1 MEFFNKKEEV
11 LDLQLTQ
18 YGKYLLSIGKLNP
31 AYYTLH
37 DDNVIYDRQF
47 SNSSSAELQNE
58 ARVRIQSDTPTL
70 KTQHN
75 FVSVDAMQSKASD
88 FQDIKERTEV
98 VSRPLATSNLGSDKI
113 PSWNINTLGGTL
125 LTGSTTSVIT
135 SSASSIVQE
144 IPQIGAEV
152 TYYITPV
159 ELNSA
164 LTESELE
171 EISLGLVDGA
181 EPNTLQG
188 VDISYISEVLPDGS
202 SFSVDKDYL
211 ILQIVEDNAPM
222 GNDNFE
228 VEVFEVETETVDN
241 IATEK
246 LIPMVFKKEPIL
258 IVNDIL
264 IEAIEGDDVEID
276 STFVEYYFDLE
287 LDGEISS
294 DIMRNRLINAD
305 KEIYKYAFKDF
316 ARPGDGINSQYLGDS
331 SSPNY
336 QYLSPYSQKE
346 TDTECGD

>member
-37 DDNVIYDRQF
+37 DDNVIYDSEF
-47 SNSSSAELQNE
+47 SQGAELQNE

-75 FVSVDAMQSKASD
+75 FVSIDAMQSKASD

-98 VSRPLATSNLGSDKI
+98 VSRPLATSNLGSDKL
-113 PSWNINTLGGTL
+113 PSWNINTLGGNL
-125 LTGSTTSVIT
+125 VEGSTTPTTAASG
-135 SSASSIVQE
+135 SSIVQE

-152 TYYITPV
+152 TYYISPV
-159 ELNSA
+159 MMGNEF
-164 LTESELE
+164 TEGEIEEVNQGFADGIPQDILE
-171 EISLGLVDGA
+171 GI
-181 EPNTLQG
+181 
-188 VDISYISEVLPDGS
+188 DIAFETEVLQDGS
-202 SFSVDKDYL
+202 SFLIDKDDL

-228 VEVFEVETETVDN
+228 VEVFEVKTTFTDGGRTSSTE
-241 IATEK
+241 

-264 IEAIEGDDVEID
+264 VEATEEDDVEID

-294 DIMRNRLINAD
+294 DVICPKLVNAD
-305 KEIYKYAFKDF
+305 KDIYKYAFKEF
-316 ARPGDGINSQYLGDS
+316 ACPDIQ
-331 SSPNY
+331 PNY

>member
-37 DDNVIYDRQF
+37 DDNVIYDSEF
-47 SNSSSAELQNE
+47 SQGAELQNE

-75 FVSVDAMQSKASD
+75 FVSIDAMQSKASD
-88 FQDIKERTEV
+88 FQDIKERAEV
-98 VSRPLATSNLGSDKI
+98 VSRPLATSNLGSDKL
-113 PSWNINTLGGTL
+113 PSWNINTLGGNL
-125 LTGSTTSVIT
+125 VEGSTTPTTAASG
-135 SSASSIVQE
+135 SSIVQE

-152 TYYITPV
+152 TYNISPV
-159 ELNSA
+159 MIDNTFTEGELK
-164 LTESELE
+164 
-171 EISLGLVDGA
+171 EISLGQADGI
-181 EPNTLQG
+181 PQDILQG
-188 VDISYISEVLPDGS
+188 IPTSFGVEILSDGS
-202 SFSVDKDYL
+202 SFSIERDDL

-228 VEVFEVETETVDN
+228 VEVFEVGSDGE
-241 IATEK
+241 

-264 IEAIEGDDVEID
+264 VEAVEEDDVEID

-294 DIMRNRLINAD
+294 DVICPKLVNAD
-305 KEIYKYAFKDF
+305 KDIYKYAFKEF
-316 ARPGDGINSQYLGDS
+316 ACPDIQ
-331 SSPNY
+331 PNY

>member
-37 DDNVIYDRQF
+37 DDNVIYDSEF
-47 SNSSSAELQNE
+47 SQGAELQNE
-58 ARVRIQSDTPTL
+58 ARIRIQTDTPTL
-70 KTQHN
+70 KTQYN
-75 FVSVDAMQSKASD
+75 FVSIDAMQSKASD
-88 FQDIKERTEV
+88 FQDIKERAEV
-98 VSRPLATSNLGSDKI
+98 VSRPLATSNLGSDKM

-159 ELNSA
+159 MMDNQLTDDELREVEDGISDGHDP
-164 LTESELE
+164 SE
-171 EISLGLVDGA
+171 EIDIFGA
-181 EPNTLQG
+181 
-188 VDISYISEVLPDGS
+188 IALPDGS
-202 SFSVDKDYL
+202 WFLLDKDNL

-222 GNDNFE
+222 GSDNFE
-228 VEVFEVETETVDN
+228 VEVFEVKVETVDN
-241 IATEK
+241 ITTEK

-264 IEAIEGDDVEID
+264 VEPEEEDDVEID

-294 DIMRNRLINAD
+294 DVICPKLVNAD
-305 KEIYKYAFKDF
+305 KDIYKYAFKEF
-316 ARPGDGINSQYLGDS
+316 ACPDIQ
-331 SSPNY
+331 PNA

>member
-37 DDNVIYDRQF
+37 DDNVIYDSEF
-47 SNSSSAELQNE
+47 SQGAELQNE
-58 ARVRIQSDTPTL
+58 ARVRIQSDTPIL
-70 KTQHN
+70 KTQYN
-75 FVSVDAMQSKASD
+75 FVSIDAMQSKASD

-152 TYYITPV
+152 TYNISPV
-159 ELNSA
+159 TIDNM
-164 LTESELE
+164 LTEGDIESIE
-171 EISLGLVDGA
+171 SGMADGT
-181 EPNTLQG
+181 EQPVIEG
-188 VDISYISEVLPDGS
+188 DSISYGVETLDDGS
-202 SFSVDKDYL
+202 SFLIYEDYL

-228 VEVFEVETETVDN
+228 VEIFQVETETVND

-264 IEAIEGDDVEID
+264 VEAVEEDDVEID
-276 STFVEYYFDLE
+276 STFVGYYFDLE
-287 LDGEISS
+287 LDAEIGS
-294 DIMRNRLINAD
+294 DIICPRLVNAD
-305 KEIYKYAFKDF
+305 KEIYKYAFKQFSCPD
-316 ARPGDGINSQYLGDS
+316 SQG
-331 SSPNY
+331 Y

>member
-58 ARVRIQSDTPTL
+58 ARVRIQSDTPIL
-70 KTQHN
+70 KTQYN
-75 FVSVDAMQSKASD
+75 FVSLDSMQSKD
-88 FQDIKERTEV
+88 PEFQDDKERTGIMA
-98 VSRPLATSNLGSDKI
+98 RPLATSNLGSDKI
-113 PSWNINTLGGTL
+113 PSWNINALGGTL

-152 TYYITPV
+152 VYRVDPV
-159 ELNSA
+159 MMGSEFS
-164 LTESELE
+164 ESEIEDVNQGFADGVPQDTLE
-171 EISLGLVDGA
+171 GIS
-181 EPNTLQG
+181 
-188 VDISYISEVLPDGS
+188 ISFETEVLPDGS
-202 SFSVDKDYL
+202 SFLLDKDDL

-222 GNDNFE
+222 GSDNFE
-228 VEVFEVETETVDN
+228 VEIFQVETETVDG
-241 IATEK
+241 ITTEK
-246 LIPMVFKKEPIL
+246 LVPMVFKKEPIL

-264 IEAIEGDDVEID
+264 VEAVEEDDVEID

-294 DIMRNRLINAD
+294 DIMCSKLTNAD
-305 KEIYKYAFKDF
+305 KDVYKYAFKEF
-316 ARPGDGINSQYLGDS
+316 ACPDIQ
-331 SSPNY
+331 PNY

>member
-47 SNSSSAELQNE
+47 SITSSAEIQNE
-58 ARVRIQSDTPTL
+58 ARVRIQSDTPIL
-70 KTQHN
+70 KTQYN
-75 FVSVDAMQSKASD
+75 FVSLDSMQSKD
-88 FQDIKERTEV
+88 PEFQDDKERTGV
-98 VSRPLATSNLGSDKI
+98 MSRPLATSNLGSDKI
-113 PSWNINTLGGTL
+113 PSWNINALGGIF
-125 LTGSTTSVIT
+125 LTESTTSVIS
-135 SSASSIVQE
+135 SSASAIVQE

-152 TYYITPV
+152 IYRANAV
-159 ELNSA
+159 MMSSEFS
-164 LTESELE
+164 ESEIEDVNQGFADGVPQDTLE
-171 EISLGLVDGA
+171 GIS
-181 EPNTLQG
+181 
-188 VDISYISEVLPDGS
+188 ISYETEVLSDGS
-202 SFSVDKDYL
+202 SFLIDKDDL

-228 VEVFEVETETVDN
+228 VEIFEVETETDTTSG
-241 IATEK
+241 ITTEK

-264 IEAIEGDDVEID
+264 VEAVEEDDVEID

-294 DIMRNRLINAD
+294 DIMCSKLIGAD
-305 KEIYKYAFKDF
+305 KDVYKYAFKEF
-316 ARPGDGINSQYLGDS
+316 ACPDIQ
-331 SSPNY
+331 PNY

>member
-37 DDNVIYDRQF
+37 DDNVIYDSEF
-47 SNSSSAELQNE
+47 SQGAELQNE

-75 FVSVDAMQSKASD
+75 FVSIDAMQSKASD
-88 FQDIKERTEV
+88 FQDAKERAEV
-98 VSRPLATSNLGSDKI
+98 VSRPLATSNLGSDKL
-113 PSWNINTLGGTL
+113 PSWNINTLGGNL
-125 LTGSTTSVIT
+125 VEGSTTPTTAASG
-135 SSASSIVQE
+135 SSIVQE

-159 ELNSA
+159 MMGNEF
-164 LTESELE
+164 TEGEIEEVNQGFADGIPQDILE
-171 EISLGLVDGA
+171 GI
-181 EPNTLQG
+181 
-188 VDISYISEVLPDGS
+188 DIAFETEVLQDGS
-202 SFSVDKDYL
+202 SFLIDKDDL

-222 GNDNFE
+222 GSDNFE
-228 VEVFEVETETVDN
+228 VEVFEVASDGE
-241 IATEK
+241 

-264 IEAIEGDDVEID
+264 VEAVEEDDVEID

-294 DIMRNRLINAD
+294 DVICPKLVNAD
-305 KEIYKYAFKDF
+305 KDIYKYAFKEF
-316 ARPGDGINSQYLGDS
+316 ACPDIQ
-331 SSPNY
+331 PNY

>member
-18 YGKYLLSIGKLNP
+18 YGKYLLSVGKLNP

-58 ARVRIQSDTPTL
+58 ARVRIQTDTPTL
-70 KTQHN
+70 KTQYN
-75 FVSVDAMQSKASD
+75 FVSLDSMQSKAAD
-88 FQDIKERTEV
+88 FQDDKERTGGLT
-98 VSRPLATSNLGSDKI
+98 RPLATSNLGSDKI
-113 PSWNINTLGGTL
+113 PSWNISALGGML
-125 LTGSTTSVIT
+125 LTGSTTSVIS
-135 SSASSIVQE
+135 SSASAIVQE

-152 TYYITPV
+152 TYHITPKMID
-159 ELNSA
+159 NTF
-164 LTESELE
+164 TEGELE
-171 EISLGLVDGA
+171 EIAQGKADGI
-181 EPNTLQG
+181 PQDVLQG
-188 VDISYISEVLPDGS
+188 LDITFSTEILSDGS
-202 SFSVDKDYL
+202 SFSIDKDDL

-228 VEVFEVETETVDN
+228 VEIFQVETEEDTISGVT
-241 IATEK
+241 TEK

-264 IEAIEGDDVEID
+264 VEAVEEDDVEID
-276 STFVEYYFDLE
+276 STFIEYYFDLE
-287 LDGEISS
+287 LDGEINS
-294 DIMRNRLINAD
+294 DIMCSKLTNAD
-305 KEIYKYAFKDF
+305 KDVYKYAFKEF
-316 ARPGDGINSQYLGDS
+316 ACPDIQ
-331 SSPNY
+331 PNY

>member
-37 DDNVIYDRQF
+37 DDNVIYDSEF
-47 SNSSSAELQNE
+47 SQGTELQNE

-75 FVSVDAMQSKASD
+75 FVSIDAMQSKASD

-113 PSWNINTLGGTL
+113 PSWNINALGGVF
-125 LTGSTTSVIT
+125 LTGSTASVIT

-152 TYYITPV
+152 TYYVTPV
-159 ELNSA
+159 TFEE
-164 LTESELE
+164 LTEDVIEDIE
-171 EISLGLVDGA
+171 MGLLDGV
-181 EPNTLQG
+181 EQPVIEGDSITFG
-188 VDISYISEVLPDGS
+188 TEVLSDGS
-202 SFSVDKDYL
+202 SFLIDGDDL

-228 VEVFEVETETVDN
+228 VEVFEVVDTNNPFDGTTTTE
-241 IATEK
+241 

-264 IEAIEGDDVEID
+264 VEAVEEDDVEID

-294 DIMRNRLINAD
+294 DIMCSKLTNAD
-305 KEIYKYAFKDF
+305 KDVYKYAFKEF
-316 ARPGDGINSQYLGDS
+316 ACPDIQ
-331 SSPNY
+331 PNY

>member
-37 DDNVIYDRQF
+37 DDNVIYDSQF
-47 SNSSSAELQNE
+47 SQGTELQNE
-58 ARVRIQSDTPTL
+58 ARVRIQSDTPIL
-70 KTQHN
+70 KTQYN
-75 FVSVDAMQSKASD
+75 FVSLDSMQSKDPD
-88 FQDIKERTEV
+88 FQDDKERTGV
-98 VSRPLATSNLGSDKI
+98 MSRPLATSNLGSDKI
-113 PSWNINTLGGTL
+113 PSWNINTLGGVF

-135 SSASSIVQE
+135 SSASSVVQE

-152 TYYITPV
+152 IYYITPV
-159 ELNSA
+159 TLGGF
-164 LTESELE
+164 SEATIE
-171 EISLGLVDGA
+171 AIEIGLIDGVEQPVIEGDNIAYVD
-181 EPNTLQG
+181 E
-188 VDISYISEVLPDGS
+188 ILPDGS
-202 SFSVDKDYL
+202 SFSIDNDDL
-211 ILQIVEDNAPM
+211 ILQIVEDNTPM

-228 VEVFEVETETVDN
+228 VEIFEVASDGE
-241 IATEK
+241 

-264 IEAIEGDDVEID
+264 VEAVEEDDVEVD

-294 DIMRNRLINAD
+294 ALICSKLENAD
-305 KEIYKYAFKDF
+305 KDIYKYAFKEF
-316 ARPGDGINSQYLGDS
+316 ACPDVQ
-331 SSPNY
+331 PNY

>member
-37 DDNVIYDRQF
+37 DDNVIYDSQF
-47 SNSSSAELQNE
+47 SQGTELQNE

-70 KTQHN
+70 KTQYS
-75 FVSVDAMQSKASD
+75 FVSLDSMQSKDPD
-88 FQDIKERTEV
+88 FQDDKERTGV
-98 VSRPLATSNLGSDKI
+98 MSRPLATSNLGSDKI
-113 PSWNINTLGGTL
+113 PSWNINTLGGVF

-135 SSASSIVQE
+135 SSASSVVQE

-152 TYYITPV
+152 IYYITPV
-159 ELNSA
+159 TLGGF
-164 LTESELE
+164 SEATIE
-171 EISLGLVDGA
+171 AIEIGLIDGVEQPVIEGDNIAYVD
-181 EPNTLQG
+181 E
-188 VDISYISEVLPDGS
+188 ILPDGS
-202 SFSVDKDYL
+202 SFSIDNDDL
-211 ILQIVEDNAPM
+211 ILQIVEDNTPM

-228 VEVFEVETETVDN
+228 VEIFEVASDGE
-241 IATEK
+241 

-264 IEAIEGDDVEID
+264 VEAVEEDDVEVD

-294 DIMRNRLINAD
+294 ALICSKLENAD
-305 KEIYKYAFKDF
+305 KDIYKYAFKEF
-316 ARPGDGINSQYLGDS
+316 ACPDVQ
-331 SSPNY
+331 PNY

>member
-58 ARVRIQSDTPTL
+58 ARVRIQSDTPIL
-70 KTQHN
+70 KTQYN
-75 FVSVDAMQSKASD
+75 FVSLDSMQSKD
-88 FQDIKERTEV
+88 PEFQDDKERTGIMA
-98 VSRPLATSNLGSDKI
+98 RPLATSNLGSDKL
-113 PSWNINTLGGTL
+113 PSWNINTLGGNL
-125 LTGSTTSVIT
+125 VEGSTTSVIT

-159 ELNSA
+159 MMGNEF
-164 LTESELE
+164 TEGEIEDVNNGFADGIPQDILE
-171 EISLGLVDGA
+171 GI
-181 EPNTLQG
+181 
-188 VDISYISEVLPDGS
+188 DITFETEVLPDGS
-202 SFSVDKDYL
+202 SFLIDKDDL

-228 VEVFEVETETVDN
+228 VEIFQVETETVDD

-264 IEAIEGDDVEID
+264 VEAVEEDDVEID

-294 DIMRNRLINAD
+294 DVICPKLVNAD
-305 KEIYKYAFKDF
+305 KDIYKYAFKEF
-316 ARPGDGINSQYLGDS
+316 ACPDIQ
-331 SSPNY
+331 PNY

-346 TDTECGD
+346 ADTECGD

>member
-37 DDNVIYDRQF
+37 DDNVIYDSEF
-47 SNSSSAELQNE
+47 SQGAELQNE

-75 FVSVDAMQSKASD
+75 FVSIDAMQSKASD
-88 FQDIKERTEV
+88 FQDAKERAEV
-98 VSRPLATSNLGSDKI
+98 VSRPLATSNLGSDKL
-113 PSWNINTLGGTL
+113 PSWNINTLGGNL
-125 LTGSTTSVIT
+125 VEGSTTPTTAASG
-135 SSASSIVQE
+135 SSIVQE

-159 ELNSA
+159 MMGNEF
-164 LTESELE
+164 TEGEIEEVNQGFADGIPQDILE
-171 EISLGLVDGA
+171 GI
-181 EPNTLQG
+181 
-188 VDISYISEVLPDGS
+188 DIAFETEVLQDGS
-202 SFSVDKDYL
+202 SFLIDKDDL
-211 ILQIVEDNAPM
+211 ILQIVEDNAPV
-222 GNDNFE
+222 GSDNFE
-228 VEVFEVETETVDN
+228 VEVFEVASDGE
-241 IATEK
+241 

-264 IEAIEGDDVEID
+264 VEAVEEDDVEID

-294 DIMRNRLINAD
+294 DVICPKLVNAD
-305 KEIYKYAFKDF
+305 KDIYKYAFKEF
-316 ARPGDGINSQYLGDS
+316 ACPDIQ
-331 SSPNY
+331 PNY

>member
-37 DDNVIYDRQF
+37 DENVIYDRQF

-58 ARVRIQSDTPTL
+58 ARVRIQSDTPIL
-70 KTQHN
+70 KTQYN
-75 FVSVDAMQSKASD
+75 FVSLDSMQSKAAD
-88 FQDIKERTEV
+88 FQDDKERTGGLT
-98 VSRPLATSNLGSDKI
+98 RPLATSNLGSDKI
-113 PSWNINTLGGTL
+113 PSWNISALGGML
-125 LTGSTTSVIT
+125 LTGSTASVIS
-135 SSASSIVQE
+135 SSASAIVQE

-152 TYYITPV
+152 IYYITPTTLGGFTEATIEAIEIGLMDGV
-159 ELNSA
+159 EQPVIEGDSVA
-164 LTESELE
+164 YVD
-171 EISLGLVDGA
+171 EI
-181 EPNTLQG
+181 
-188 VDISYISEVLPDGS
+188 LPDGS
-202 SFSVDKDYL
+202 SFLIDKDDL

-228 VEVFEVETETVDN
+228 VEIFQVETEEDTISGVT
-241 IATEK
+241 TEK
-246 LIPMVFKKEPIL
+246 IIPMVFKKEPIL

-264 IEAIEGDDVEID
+264 VEAVEEDDVEID

-294 DIMRNRLINAD
+294 AIMCSKLTNAD
-305 KEIYKYAFKDF
+305 KDVYKYAFKEF
-316 ARPGDGINSQYLGDS
+316 ACPDIQ
-331 SSPNY
+331 PNY

>member
-18 YGKYLLSIGKLNP
+18 YGKHLLSIGKLNP

-37 DDNVIYDRQF
+37 DDNVIYDSEF
-47 SNSSSAELQNE
+47 SQGAELQNE

-70 KTQHN
+70 KTQYN
-75 FVSVDAMQSKASD
+75 FVSLDSMKAKDPD
-88 FQDIKERTEV
+88 FQDDKERTGTMT
-98 VSRPLATSNLGSDKI
+98 RPLATSNLGSDKI
-113 PSWNINTLGGTL
+113 PSWSINTIGGTL
-125 LTGSTTSVIT
+125 LPRSTTPTIAASD
-135 SSASSIVQE
+135 SSIVQE

-159 ELNSA
+159 TIDNTF
-164 LTESELE
+164 TEGELE
-171 EISLGLVDGA
+171 EISLGAVDGI
-181 EPNTLQG
+181 PQDVLQG
-188 VDISYISEVLPDGS
+188 LDITFSVEILPDGT
-202 SFSVDKDYL
+202 SFSIDKDDL

-222 GNDNFE
+222 GTDNFE
-228 VEVFEVETETVDN
+228 VEVFEVASDGE
-241 IATEK
+241 

-264 IEAIEGDDVEID
+264 VEAVEEDDVEID
-276 STFVEYYFDLE
+276 STFVEYYFDME

-294 DIMRNRLINAD
+294 DVICSKLENAD
-305 KEIYKYAFKDF
+305 KDIYKYAFKEFVCPD
-316 ARPGDGINSQYLGDS
+316 IK
-331 SSPNY
+331 PNY

>member
-37 DDNVIYDRQF
+37 DDNVIYDSEF
-47 SNSSSAELQNE
+47 SQGAELQNE

-88 FQDIKERTEV
+88 FQAAKERAEV
-98 VSRPLATSNLGSDKI
+98 VSRPLATSNLGSDKL

-125 LTGSTTSVIT
+125 ITGSITPTTAVSD
-135 SSASSIVQE
+135 SSIVQE

-152 TYYITPV
+152 MYVITPNADG
-159 ELNSA
+159 E
-164 LTESELE
+164 LTEDQLE
-171 EISLGLVDGA
+171 EISLGLIDGTPQDSI
-181 EPNTLQG
+181 EGLKITFDTEILG
-188 VDISYISEVLPDGS
+188 DGS
-202 SFSVDKDYL
+202 FFTVEEDKL

-228 VEVFEVETETVDN
+228 VEVFEVASGGE
-241 IATEK
+241 
-246 LIPMVFKKEPIL
+246 LMPMVFKKEPIL

-264 IEAIEGDDVEID
+264 VEAVEEDDVEID

-294 DIMRNRLINAD
+294 DVICPKLVNAD
-305 KEIYKYAFKDF
+305 KDIYKYAFKEF
-316 ARPGDGINSQYLGDS
+316 ACPDIQ
-331 SSPNY
+331 PNY

>member
-37 DDNVIYDRQF
+37 DENVIYDSQF
-47 SNSSSAELQNE
+47 SQGTELQNE
-58 ARVRIQSDTPTL
+58 ARVRIQSDTPSL
-70 KTQHN
+70 KTQYN
-75 FVSVDAMQSKASD
+75 FVSLDSMQSKTAD
-88 FQDIKERTEV
+88 FQDDKERTGGV
-98 VSRPLATSNLGSDKI
+98 TRPLATSNIGSDKI
-113 PSWNINTLGGTL
+113 PSWNISALGGML
-125 LTGSTTSVIT
+125 LSGSTTSVIS
-135 SSASSIVQE
+135 SSASAIVQE

-152 TYYITPV
+152 TYRANPV
-159 ELNSA
+159 TIGNTF
-164 LTESELE
+164 TEGELE
-171 EISLGLVDGA
+171 EISLGLADGI
-181 EPNTLQG
+181 PQDVLQG
-188 VDISYISEVLPDGS
+188 LDITFSTETLSDGS
-202 SFSVDKDYL
+202 SFSIDKDDL

-228 VEVFEVETETVDN
+228 VEIFQVETETVDN
-241 IATEK
+241 ITTEK

-264 IEAIEGDDVEID
+264 VEAVEEDDVEID
-276 STFVEYYFDLE
+276 STFVEYYFELE

-294 DIMRNRLINAD
+294 DLMCSKLTNAD
-305 KEIYKYAFKDF
+305 KDIYKYAFKEF
-316 ARPGDGINSQYLGDS
+316 ACPDIQ
-331 SSPNY
+331 PNY

>member
-37 DDNVIYDRQF
+37 DDNVIYDSEF
-47 SNSSSAELQNE
+47 SQGTELQNE
-58 ARVRIQSDTPTL
+58 ARERIQSDTPTL

-75 FVSVDAMQSKASD
+75 FVSVDAMQTKASD

-113 PSWNINTLGGTL
+113 PSWNINALGGVF
-125 LTGSTTSVIT
+125 LTGSTASVIT

-152 TYYITPV
+152 TYYVTPV
-159 ELNSA
+159 TFEE
-164 LTESELE
+164 LTEDVIEDIE
-171 EISLGLVDGA
+171 MGLLDGV
-181 EPNTLQG
+181 EQPVIEGDSITFG
-188 VDISYISEVLPDGS
+188 TEVLSDGS
-202 SFSVDKDYL
+202 SFLIDGDDL

-228 VEVFEVETETVDN
+228 VEIFQVETETVDD
-241 IATEK
+241 ITTEK

-264 IEAIEGDDVEID
+264 VEAVEEDDVEID

-294 DIMRNRLINAD
+294 DIMCSKLTNAD
-305 KEIYKYAFKDF
+305 KDVYKYAFKEF
-316 ARPGDGINSQYLGDS
+316 ACPDIQ
-331 SSPNY
+331 PNY

>member
-37 DDNVIYDRQF
+37 DDNVIYDSEF
-47 SNSSSAELQNE
+47 SQGAELQNE

-70 KTQHN
+70 KTQYN
-75 FVSVDAMQSKASD
+75 FVSLDAMQSKATD
-88 FQDIKERTEV
+88 FQDDKERTGGLT
-98 VSRPLATSNLGSDKI
+98 RPLATSNLGSSKI
-113 PSWNINTLGGTL
+113 PSWNISALGGIF
-125 LTGSTTSVIT
+125 LTGSTTSVIS
-135 SSASSIVQE
+135 SSASAIVQE
-144 IPQIGAEV
+144 IPQIGAQV
-152 TYYITPV
+152 TYYISPV
-159 ELNSA
+159 MMSSTF
-164 LTESELE
+164 TEDEIEQVAQGMADGIPQDILE
-171 EISLGLVDGA
+171 
-181 EPNTLQG
+181 G
-188 VDISYISEVLPDGS
+188 VDITFETEVLPDGS
-202 SFSVDKDYL
+202 SFLIDKDDL

-228 VEVFEVETETVDN
+228 VEIFEVETETDTTSG
-241 IATEK
+241 ITTEK

-264 IEAIEGDDVEID
+264 VEAVEEDDVEID

-294 DIMRNRLINAD
+294 DIMCSKLTNAD
-305 KEIYKYAFKDF
+305 KDVYKYAFKEF
-316 ARPGDGINSQYLGDS
+316 ACPDIQ
-331 SSPNY
+331 PNY

>member
-37 DDNVIYDRQF
+37 DENVIYDSEF
-47 SNSSSAELQNE
+47 SQGTELQNE

-70 KTQHN
+70 KTQYN
-75 FVSVDAMQSKASD
+75 FVSLDSMQSKATD
-88 FQDIKERTEV
+88 FQDDKERTGV
-98 VSRPLATSNLGSDKI
+98 MTRPLATSNLGSDKI
-113 PSWNINTLGGTL
+113 PSWNINALGGML
-125 LTGSTTSVIT
+125 LTGSITPTTPASG
-135 SSASSIVQE
+135 SSIVQE
-144 IPQIGAEV
+144 IPQIGAEI
-152 TYYITPV
+152 TYRVSSITV
-159 ELNSA
+159 GNEF
-164 LTESELE
+164 TEE
-171 EISLGLVDGA
+171 EIEEITFGLADG
-181 EPNTLQG
+181 NVLQG
-188 VDISYISEVLPDGS
+188 IDISFDTEVFSDGS
-202 SFSVDKDYL
+202 TFSIDKDDL

-228 VEVFEVETETVDN
+228 VEIFEVETGEDTNGDE
-241 IATEK
+241 TEK

-264 IEAIEGDDVEID
+264 VEAVEEDDVEID

-294 DIMRNRLINAD
+294 DIMCSKLTDAD
-305 KEIYKYAFKDF
+305 KDVYKYAFKEF
-316 ARPGDGINSQYLGDS
+316 ACPDIQ
-331 SSPNY
+331 PNY

>member
-58 ARVRIQSDTPTL
+58 ARVRIQSDTPIL
-70 KTQHN
+70 KTQYN
-75 FVSVDAMQSKASD
+75 FVSLDLMQSKASD

-113 PSWNINTLGGTL
+113 PSWNINALGGVF
-125 LTGSTTSVIT
+125 LTGSTASVIT

-152 TYYITPV
+152 TYYVTPV
-159 ELNSA
+159 TFEE
-164 LTESELE
+164 LTEDVIEDIE
-171 EISLGLVDGA
+171 MGLLDGV
-181 EPNTLQG
+181 EQPVIEGDSITFG
-188 VDISYISEVLPDGS
+188 TEVLSDGS
-202 SFSVDKDYL
+202 SFLIDGDDL

-228 VEVFEVETETVDN
+228 VEIFQVETETVDG
-241 IATEK
+241 ITAEK
-246 LIPMVFKKEPIL
+246 LVPMVFKKEPIL

-264 IEAIEGDDVEID
+264 VEAVEEDDVEID

-294 DIMRNRLINAD
+294 DIMCSKLTNAD
-305 KEIYKYAFKDF
+305 KDVYKYAFKEF
-316 ARPGDGINSQYLGDS
+316 ACPDIQS
-331 SSPNY
+331 NY

>member
-31 AYYTLH
+31 AYYTMH
-37 DDNVIYDRQF
+37 DDNIIYDSEF
-47 SNSSSAELQNE
+47 SQGAEQQNE
-58 ARVRIQSDTPTL
+58 ARVRIQSDTPSL
-70 KTQHN
+70 KTQYN
-75 FVSVDAMQSKASD
+75 FVSLDTMQAKPAG
-88 FQDIKERTEV
+88 FQDDKERTGAMP
-98 VSRPLATSNLGSDKI
+98 RPLSTSNLGSDKI
-113 PSWNINTLGGTL
+113 PSWNISTLGGMF
-125 LTGSTTSVIT
+125 LTGSTTSVIMPNDT
-135 SSASSIVQE
+135 TIVQE

-152 TYYITPV
+152 IYNISPV
-159 ELNSA
+159 TLDDTFS
-164 LTESELE
+164 ESEIE
-171 EISLGLVDGA
+171 EISLGLADGV
-181 EPNTLQG
+181 EPSTIQG
-188 VDISYISEVLPDGS
+188 IDISFNSETLPDGS
-202 SFSVDKDYL
+202 SFAIDKDDL

-228 VEVFEVETETVDN
+228 VEVFEVASDGE
-241 IATEK
+241 
-246 LIPMVFKKEPIL
+246 LIPMNFKKEPIL

-264 IEAIEGDDVEID
+264 IDSIEEDDIEID

-316 ARPGDGINSQYLGDS
+316 AHTGDGASSQYTGDR

>member
-37 DDNVIYDRQF
+37 DDNVIYDSEF
-47 SNSSSAELQNE
+47 SQGAELQNE

-70 KTQHN
+70 KTQYN
-75 FVSVDAMQSKASD
+75 FVSLDSMQSKATD
-88 FQDIKERTEV
+88 FQDDKERTGV
-98 VSRPLATSNLGSDKI
+98 MTRPLATSNLGSDKI
-113 PSWNINTLGGTL
+113 PSWNINALGGML
-125 LTGSTTSVIT
+125 LTGSMTSTTPASG
-135 SSASSIVQE
+135 SSIVQE
-144 IPQIGAEV
+144 IPQIGAEI
-152 TYYITPV
+152 TYRVSSITV
-159 ELNSA
+159 GNEF
-164 LTESELE
+164 TEE
-171 EISLGLVDGA
+171 EIEEITFGLADG
-181 EPNTLQG
+181 NVLQG
-188 VDISYISEVLPDGS
+188 IDISFDTEVFSDGS
-202 SFSVDKDYL
+202 SFSIDKDDL

-222 GNDNFE
+222 GSDNFE
-228 VEVFEVETETVDN
+228 VEIFEVETETDTN
-241 IATEK
+241 GDETEK

-264 IEAIEGDDVEID
+264 VEAVEEDDVEID

-294 DIMRNRLINAD
+294 DIMCSKLTDAD
-305 KEIYKYAFKDF
+305 KDVYKYAFKEF
-316 ARPGDGINSQYLGDS
+316 ACPDIQ
-331 SSPNY
+331 PNY

>member
-31 AYYTLH
+31 TYYTLH

-58 ARVRIQSDTPTL
+58 ARVRIQSDTPIL
-70 KTQHN
+70 KTQYN
-75 FVSVDAMQSKASD
+75 FVSLDSMQSKD
-88 FQDIKERTEV
+88 PEFQDDKERTGIMA
-98 VSRPLATSNLGSDKI
+98 RPLATSNLGSDKI

-125 LTGSTTSVIT
+125 LTGSTTPTTVASG
-135 SSASSIVQE
+135 SSIVQE

-159 ELNSA
+159 TIDNTF
-164 LTESELE
+164 TEGELE
-171 EISLGLVDGA
+171 EIALGQADGI
-181 EPNTLQG
+181 PQDVLQG
-188 VDISYISEVLPDGS
+188 LDITFSVEMLPDGS
-202 SFSVDKDYL
+202 SFSIEQDDL

-228 VEVFEVETETVDN
+228 VEIFQVETETVDG
-241 IATEK
+241 ITAEK

-264 IEAIEGDDVEID
+264 VEAVEEDDVEID

-294 DIMRNRLINAD
+294 DVICPKLENAD
-305 KEIYKYAFKDF
+305 KDVYKYAFKEF
-316 ARPGDGINSQYLGDS
+316 ACPDIQ
-331 SSPNY
+331 PNY

>member
-37 DDNVIYDRQF
+37 DDNVIYDSEF
-47 SNSSSAELQNE
+47 SQGVEQQSE
-58 ARVRIQSDTPTL
+58 ARVRIQSDTPIL
-70 KTQHN
+70 KTQYN
-75 FVSVDAMQSKASD
+75 FVSLDSMQSKDPD
-88 FQDIKERTEV
+88 FQDDKERTGV
-98 VSRPLATSNLGSDKI
+98 MTRPLATSNLGSDKI

-125 LTGSTTSVIT
+125 LTASMTPTTPT
-135 SSASSIVQE
+135 SGFSIVQE

-159 ELNSA
+159 MIDDVLAEGDIELIESGVSDG
-164 LTESELE
+164 TEQPVIEGDSIAYGVEILE
-171 EISLGLVDGA
+171 
-181 EPNTLQG
+181 
-188 VDISYISEVLPDGS
+188 DGS
-202 SFSVDKDYL
+202 SFLIHEDYL

-222 GNDNFE
+222 GSDNFE
-228 VEVFEVETETVDN
+228 VEVFEVKTQLRLEFDPSTFLWTSTSE
-241 IATEK
+241 EE

-264 IEAIEGDDVEID
+264 VDAVEEDDVEID
-276 STFVEYYFDLE
+276 STFAGYYFDLE

-294 DIMRNRLINAD
+294 DIICPRLVNVD
-305 KEIYKYAFKDF
+305 KDVYKYAFRQF
-316 ARPGDGINSQYLGDS
+316 ACPDTQD
-331 SSPNY
+331 Y

>member
-37 DDNVIYDRQF
+37 DDNVIYDSEF
-47 SNSSSAELQNE
+47 SQGAELQNE
-58 ARVRIQSDTPTL
+58 ARVRIQSDTPTI

-75 FVSVDAMQSKASD
+75 FVSLDSMQSKAAD
-88 FQDIKERTEV
+88 FQDDKERTGV
-98 VSRPLATSNLGSDKI
+98 MARPLATSNLGSDKL
-113 PSWNINTLGGTL
+113 PSWNINTLGGNL
-125 LTGSTTSVIT
+125 VEGSTTPVIT

-144 IPQIGAEV
+144 IPQIGAEI
-152 TYYITPV
+152 TYYISPV
-159 ELNSA
+159 MLGSDF
-164 LTESELE
+164 TEDEITEVNNGLADGIPQNILE
-171 EISLGLVDGA
+171 GI
-181 EPNTLQG
+181 
-188 VDISYISEVLPDGS
+188 DIAFETEVLPDGS
-202 SFSVDKDYL
+202 SFLIDKDDL

-228 VEVFEVETETVDN
+228 VEVFEVETETVSD
-241 IATEK
+241 ITTEK

-264 IEAIEGDDVEID
+264 VDAVEEDDVEID

-294 DIMRNRLINAD
+294 DIICPKLVNAD
-305 KEIYKYAFKDF
+305 KDIYKYAFKEF
-316 ARPGDGINSQYLGDS
+316 ACPDIQ
-331 SSPNY
+331 PNY

>member
-58 ARVRIQSDTPTL
+58 ARVRIQSDTPIL
-70 KTQHN
+70 KTQYN
-75 FVSVDAMQSKASD
+75 FISIDAMQSKASD

-113 PSWNINTLGGTL
+113 PSWNIHTLGGTL

-159 ELNSA
+159 MMDGTF
-164 LTESELE
+164 TEGEIEEVDQGYADGIPQDILE
-171 EISLGLVDGA
+171 GI
-181 EPNTLQG
+181 
-188 VDISYISEVLPDGS
+188 DITFETEVLPDGS
-202 SFSVDKDYL
+202 SFLIDKDDL

-228 VEVFEVETETVDN
+228 VEVFEVKATASGGTTTTE
-241 IATEK
+241 

-264 IEAIEGDDVEID
+264 VEAVEEDDVEID

-287 LDGEISS
+287 LDGEINS
-294 DIMRNRLINAD
+294 DIMCSKLTNAD
-305 KEIYKYAFKDF
+305 KDVYKYAFKEF
-316 ARPGDGINSQYLGDS
+316 ACPDIQ
-331 SSPNY
+331 PNY

>member
-31 AYYTLH
+31 VYYTLH
-37 DDNVIYDRQF
+37 DDNVIYDSQF
-47 SNSSSAELQNE
+47 SQGTELQNE
-58 ARVRIQSDTPTL
+58 ARVRIQSDTPIL
-70 KTQHN
+70 KTQYN
-75 FVSVDAMQSKASD
+75 FVSLDTMQSKPED
-88 FQDIKERTEV
+88 FQDDKERTGV
-98 VSRPLATSNLGSDKI
+98 MNRPLATSNLGSNKI
-113 PSWNINTLGGTL
+113 PSWNINALGGIF

-135 SSASSIVQE
+135 SSASSMVQE

-152 TYYITPV
+152 IYHISPTM
-159 ELNSA
+159 LNNEF
-164 LTESELE
+164 TVE
-171 EISLGLVDGA
+171 EIEDVNNGLADGI
-181 EPNTLQG
+181 PQDILQG
-188 VDISYISEVLPDGS
+188 ADIFYGIELLADGS
-202 SFSVDKDYL
+202 SFLIDKDDL

-228 VEVFEVETETVDN
+228 VEIFQVETEEDTTSGVT
-241 IATEK
+241 TEK

-264 IEAIEGDDVEID
+264 VDAVEEDDVEID

-294 DIMRNRLINAD
+294 ALMCSKLANAD
-305 KEIYKYAFKDF
+305 KDIYKYAFKEF
-316 ARPGDGINSQYLGDS
+316 ACPDVQ
-331 SSPNY
+331 PNY